1 MALVKSNVIAVYNK
15 NMDALKASIFVCA
28 TLLII
33 LSLSGCGASLSA
45 RNGLADKVAQAGR
58 AQNDLYIDVI
68 HAKPFYLTSYASM
81 LPRHRAGDQP
91 RMGRVYIEG
100 DGLAWVSKTRPSLN
114 PTPIDPYGLRLAM
127 ADGYADRVYLARPC
141 QYSGWDRPELCA
153 MKYWTTHRYA
163 PEVVLAYTD
172 ALNQLKAK
180 RGWASIEL
188 VGYSGGGTMALLVAR
203 GRNDIAA
210 IRSVAGNLDIDA
222 HSRLHEVDLMPY
234 SLNPANYAS
243 DLASIPQ
250 NHFVGRA
257 DPVVPVAIARSYA
270 QKAGPSECIQIDEQA
285 GLTHGKGWIDIWP
298 RLLRKPFSC

>member
-1 MALVKSNVIAVYNK
+1 MALVKSNVITTYNK

-28 TLLII
+28 VVMVVLA
-33 LSLSGCGASLSA
+33 LSGCGAGLSA
-45 RNGLADKVAQAGR
+45 RNGLADKIAHAGG
-58 AQNDLYIDVI
+58 AQNKLSIDVI
-68 HAKPFYLTSYASM
+68 HAKPFYLTSYA
-81 LPRHRAGDQP
+81 PTPTRHRAGDQP

-127 ADGYADRVYLARPC
+127 ADGYAERVYLARPC
-141 QYSGWDRPELCA
+141 QYSGWDSQGLCPT
-153 MKYWTTHRYA
+153 KYWTTHRYA
-163 PEVVLAYTD
+163 AEVVQAYTD
-172 ALNQLKAK
+172 ALNQLKAQ

-188 VGYSGGGTMALLVAR
+188 VGYSGGGAMALLVAR

-257 DPVVPVAIARSYA
+257 DLIVPAVIARSYA
-270 QKAGPSECIQIDEQA
+270 RKAGRSECIQIDEQ
-285 GLTHGKGWIDIWP
+285 GGVTHGKGWIDIWP
-298 RLLRKPFSC
+298 RLLQKPFSC